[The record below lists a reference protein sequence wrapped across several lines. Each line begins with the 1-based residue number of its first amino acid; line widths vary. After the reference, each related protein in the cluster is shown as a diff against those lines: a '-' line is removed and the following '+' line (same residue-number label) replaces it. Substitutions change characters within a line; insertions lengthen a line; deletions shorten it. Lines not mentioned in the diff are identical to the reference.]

1 MSKAHQIQ
9 YFPLG
14 WGIHGAECLVFVQR
28 NALFGYNRKF
38 EAALILDKQ
47 TLEKTREKQYK
58 NTTLKTKM
66 VRNNPGVN
74 TLSEVVS
81 DDFWQATTGT
91 ITSTFPRGNQDD
103 SFYIM
108 LQKYRYGDKEQHNE
122 IMASLLASNMIDHR
136 FELRSGQNQ

>member
-1 MSKAHQIQ
+1 
-9 YFPLG
+9 
-14 WGIHGAECLVFVQR
+14 
-28 NALFGYNRKF
+28 
-38 EAALILDKQ
+38 
-47 TLEKTREKQYK
+47 
-58 NTTLKTKM
+58 M